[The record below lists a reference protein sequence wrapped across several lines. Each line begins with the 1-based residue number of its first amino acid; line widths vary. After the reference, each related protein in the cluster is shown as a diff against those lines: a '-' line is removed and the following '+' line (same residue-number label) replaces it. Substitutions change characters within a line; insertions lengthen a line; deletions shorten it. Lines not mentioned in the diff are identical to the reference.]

1 MPLQGCFNDLC
12 NPSFFSAANI
22 PYKPADLTGLN
33 LLCQSAV
40 ITKMNKL
47 LLFTIVIIMKSSVHF
62 ILPFI
67 KKEKYI
73 NIQFIKFEIKWQG
86 RS

>member
-1 MPLQGCFNDLC
+1 LRKKWLCKVGSFLKHHPDENDLC

-40 ITKMNKL
+40 IKKMNKL
-47 LLFTIVIIMKSSVHF
+47 LLFSIVIMKSSVHF
-62 ILPFI
+62 ILPFH
-67 KKEKYI
+67 KKKK
-73 NIQFIKFEIKWQG
+73 NI
-86 RS
+86 